1 MHHIVR
7 ALLHTLRM
15 RSDLGSWVLPDQVL
29 ACAYPHGDAGLAAL
43 AERGIRS
50 IVNLETRAHAPAALA
65 RHGLTEVH
73 LPTKDFSAPSLASLR
88 TGVAAIED
96 ALASGRRVAVH
107 CGAGLGRTGTLLACL
122 LVHRGAAPDDAIAE
136 VRRRRP
142 GSIETEGQEAI
153 VHDFAAAMRG

>member
-1 MHHIVR
+1 MHHVVR

-15 RSDLGSWVLPDQVL
+15 RSDLGSWVLPDEVL
-29 ACAYPHGDAGLAAL
+29 ACAYPHGDADLAAL
-43 AERGIRS
+43 AERGIRT
-50 IVNLETRAHAPAALA
+50 IVNLETRAHSPAALA

-73 LPTKDFSAPSLASLR
+73 LPTPDFSAPSLAALAR
-88 TGVAAIED
+88 GVAAIED
-96 ALASGRRVAVH
+96 ALAAGRRVAVH

-122 LVHRGAAPDDAIAE
+122 FVSRGAAPEDAIAE

-153 VHDFAAAMRG
+153 IRDFAEAI